1 MLCPAQTTSAALGYL
16 LLFIDQVG
24 LIMGGPMLHE
34 SMYQG
39 STSSIWQPP
48 GFWTRQPRSPAAV
61 LPLNVLSTG
70 STGAAAVGQA
80 AYTSTSSRWGL
91 SLLGYT
97 WHAVLMLMLMHC

>member
-1 MLCPAQTTSAALGYL
+1 
-16 LLFIDQVG
+16 
-24 LIMGGPMLHE
+24 MLHE

-91 SLLGYT
+91 SLLGCT